1 MVLIVNYKEIVT
13 LEFKNQFKLK
23 QVIQTIQKRFLKWTL
38 IQTRLSI
45 SWAIN
50 NHLIPRY
57 TNPWLR
63 ETKVFKLRQFIAL
76 NFLKELLLN
85 LCKAIWRA
93 KRLMSLLIW
102 LMQNLKMKES
112 NRIS

>member
-50 NHLIPRY
+50 NHLISRY

-85 LCKAIWRA
+85 LCKATWRT

-102 LMQNLKMKES
+102 LMQNLKIKES